1 MENCSHT
8 AAPIVKGDRFSLDQ
22 CSKNDLEQE
31 QMRDILYA
39 SVIRNLIYAQV
50 CMRPDNAYD
59 VGVLGIYQSNLK
71 VDH

>member
-8 AAPIVKGDRFSLDQ
+8 EAPIVKGDRFSLDQ

-50 CMRPDNAYD
+50 
-59 VGVLGIYQSNLK
+59 
-71 VDH
+71 